1 MKNKF
6 KNFVSLIFIVPV
18 FLVTSCKEKAETTIA
33 NESSTGQESSMRLND
48 AQTKIAKIQ
57 LSNMSKIP
65 MGNTLS
71 LLGKIEAMPS
81 QKSTV
86 SSIHEG
92 FIKEVKWMP
101 GMAVKKGQ
109 VLFTVENRELIQLQ
123 QDYLTAKNLLYYAK
137 LDFDR
142 QKELVKNQAASEKAF
157 QQAEE
162 KVKQQE
168 ILTKSLS
175 QKLKYFGLNTEN
187 LTTENL
193 RNSVI
198 IYAPIS
204 GTITQVSINNGVYVH
219 SGDEL
224 MTIVDSPSARWVCKA
239 FEKDLMVLAVGQKVF
254 ISLPTNRSKTHSG
267 RIEYIVKNI
276 EDEGFA
282 QVICKPDQPISNGF
296 VGMMINATV
305 ESQSKEAWSIPD
317 KAIVNFEGK
326 EFIFFE
332 KAESSYEI
340 FEIIKGIHENGFT
353 EIVNFES
360 IMDKKIVVE
369 GAYTLL
375 MKMKNVSEE

>member
-1 MKNKF
+1 MF
-6 KNFVSLIFIVPV
+6 KNFTVLIFIIQV
-18 FLVTSCKEKAETTIA
+18 FLVISCKEKVETTIDDEPSMA
-33 NESSTGQESSMRLND
+33 QESSLTLNE
-48 AQTKIAKIQ
+48 AQTEIAKIQ
-57 LSNMSKIP
+57 LANLSRLP
-65 MGNTLS
+65 MGNTIT

-92 FIKEVKWMP
+92 FIKDVKWMP
-101 GMAVKKGQ
+101 GMTVKKGQ
-109 VLFTVENRELIQLQ
+109 VLFTVENKELIQLQ
-123 QDYLTAKNLLYYAK
+123 QDYLTAKNLLYYAT

-162 KVKQQE
+162 KVRQQE
-168 ILTKSLS
+168 IFTKSLT
-175 QKLKYFGLNTEN
+175 QKLKYFGINTEN

-193 RNSVI
+193 RNFAVV
-198 IYAPIS
+198 YAPIS
-204 GTITQVSINNGVYVH
+204 GSITQVSINNGAYVH
-219 SGDEL
+219 TGDEL

-239 FEKDLMVLAVGQKVF
+239 FEKDLIQLSVGQKVF
-254 ISLPTNRSKTHSG
+254 ISLTNNKSKIYSG

-276 EDEGFA
+276 EDEGYA

-296 VGMMINATV
+296 VGMMINATI

-332 KAESSYEI
+332 KAESTYEI

-360 IMDKKIVVE
+360 IMDKRIVVE